1 MYKLSS
7 FEFDHFDENDVLE
20 LFRLQKLTMGDR
32 VREFEASI
40 AKMHKRKYAVMVN
53 SGSSA
58 NLIGVGSLVLS
69 GRLPK
74 GSKVLVPAVS
84 WSTTYFPLEQY
95 GLISVFA
102 DVSLSTFGL
111 NVDIVKNAIKKDPD
125 IRAVFFVPLLGN
137 YEEAESIR
145 KFCVENNLLYIE
157 DCCEAFGSSIN
168 QISAG
173 ELGLIST
180 FSFYFSHQLPTI
192 EGGMVLTD
200 DRMLYDYMLSLRAH
214 GWTRDLIDDQFLD
227 VHPDS
232 FIRAFRFVLP
242 GYCLRPTEINAV
254 LGINRLKKW
263 PHVSEIRAINMAYFA
278 EKFSDLSGIIIQ
290 SQHHGMS
297 AFGFGI
303 IVQGKSRAELVS
315 RLTKNGVEVRPIVA
329 GNFLK
334 NPVINMMQHIKVD
347 EFFSNAETL
356 ETCGLF
362 FGNAATDLRSS
373 IDLAYSVTK
382 NYMEN

>member
-7 FEFDHFDENDVLE
+7 FEFDQLDEDDVIG
-20 LFRLQKLTMGDR
+20 LFRSQKLTMGDN
-32 VREFEASI
+32 VREFECEI
-40 AKMHKRKYAVMVN
+40 AKKHKRKYAVMVN

-58 NLIGVGSLVLS
+58 NLVAIGSLVLS
-69 GRLPK
+69 GKLPR

-95 GLISVFA
+95 GLIAAFA

-111 NVDIVKNAIKKDPD
+111 SVDIVKDALKVDPEIK
-125 IRAVFFVPLLGN
+125 AVFFVPLLGN
-137 YEEAESIR
+137 YQEAQKI
-145 KFCVENNLLYIE
+145 KNFCIENDLFYLE
-157 DCCEAFGSSIN
+157 DCCEAFGSSVN
-168 QISAG
+168 GVSAG
-173 ELGLIST
+173 SLGLIST

-214 GWTRDLIDDQFLD
+214 GWTRDLIDDEFLEI
-227 VHPDS
+227 HPDS
-232 FIRAFRFVLP
+232 FVRAFRFVLP

-263 PHVSEIRAINMAYFA
+263 PSVSAIRANNMIYFG
-278 EKFSDLSGIIIQ
+278 ERFSDISGIRIQ
-290 SQHHGMS
+290 HQHPGMS

-303 IVQGKSRAELVS
+303 IVQEKSRFDLVS
-315 RLTKNGVEVRPIVA
+315 DLTKNGVEVRPIVA

-334 NPVINMMQHIKVD
+334 NPVINLMRHVKVD
-347 EFFSNAETL
+347 QSFKNAETL
-356 ETCGLF
+356 EECGLF
-362 FGNAATDLRSS
+362 FGNAATDLRSN
-373 IDLAYSVTK
+373 IDLAYSITK
-382 NYMEN
+382 KYMGN